1 MNKNTIVRRHGDV
14 GIIPI
19 ENIETSFKKRKDNT
33 LAYGE
38 VTGHSHRILP
48 KTKEDIVEVYENDKG
63 ELAIK
68 VKGVAVVVH
77 EEHKTIEIPTG
88 TYKIVNEREFDYYQ
102 LASRKVQD

>member
-1 MNKNTIVRRHGDV
+1 MTNQTYRHGDV

-19 ENIETSFKKRKDNT
+19 ESIGGEFKKRKENT

-38 VTGHSHRILP
+38 VTGHSHKILP
-48 KTKEDIVEVYENDKG
+48 KTIDDVVEVYEGMNG

-68 VKGVAVVVH
+68 VNGIAVIVH

-88 TYKIVNEREFDYYQ
+88 IYKIQNEREYDYYQ
-102 LASRKVQD
+102 LATRRVQD